1 MSELKFTRE
10 NNEKYNT
17 VSTKIENA
25 LIEIKENDYYI
36 FETENT
42 KFGYRKVN
50 LIINNKDLKEK
61 LKLWQTE
68 INEYLKNEVGT
79 EPITVLYG
87 NKIYSKLSKLINQE
101 QKKYFIKVSGVW
113 INENNKPFIQLWY
126 VKHTN

>member
-68 INEYLKNEVGT
+68 INEYLKNEVA
-79 EPITVLYG
+79 P
-87 NKIYSKLSKLINQE
+87 NQ
-101 QKKYFIKVSGVW
+101 
-113 INENNKPFIQLWY
+113 
-126 VKHTN
+126 